1 MQGTAADS
9 TRVAIE
15 EECMT
20 IHEFFD
26 ALKATRED
34 GYQPYIATLP
44 SRQIIRLKSPTGAE
58 HCPITAVYEHS
69 TGQIYPPMAIYSIMG
84 RLGLD
89 PDDAYTIAAA
99 ADGDV
104 SVPLVRQQLLTA
116 LAPLESVAPG
126 ER

>member
-15 EECMT
+15 EKCMT

-26 ALKATRED
+26 ALKATQTA
-34 GYQPYIATLP
+34 GYQPYIATQS

-58 HCPITAVYEHS
+58 HCPITAVYERY
-69 TGQIYPPMAIYSIMG
+69 TGQTYAPMAIYSIMG
-84 RLGLD
+84 SLELH
-89 PDDAYTIAAA
+89 PDDAFTIAAA

-116 LAPLESVAPG
+116 LTPLEYVAP
-126 ER
+126 